1 MCDLI
6 TKHAESVDHRLRLS
20 LHYFIR
26 LGGPEGLQLNP
37 GTLNDYELVIA
48 SHLVVPDDISVSWS
62 DIAGLDA
69 VIEELRESVV
79 LPIRHR
85 HLFANSQLWEAP
97 KGRKIWKNVRSIN

>member
-1 MCDLI
+1 M
-6 TKHAESVDHRLRLS
+6 
-20 LHYFIR
+20 
-26 LGGPEGLQLNP
+26 NP
-37 GTLNDYELVIA
+37 STLNDYELVIA
-48 SHLVVPDDISVSWS
+48 SHLVVPDDIAVSWS

-97 KGRKIWKNVRSIN
+97 KGKHIENSTANKLTVLSKKVSYYTALLDAAKHL

>member
-1 MCDLI
+1 MIIKQHTSDIIDNDCLYSI
-6 TKHAESVDHRLRLS
+6 I
-20 LHYFIR
+20 IR

-97 KGRKIWKNVRSIN
+97 KGKNI

>member
-1 MCDLI
+1 MDDILVTGFDI
-6 TKHAESVDHRLRLS
+6 IDKN
-20 LHYFIR
+20 YFCVIYR

-37 GTLNDYELVIA
+37 STLNDYELVIA
-48 SHLVVPDDISVSWS
+48 SHLVVPDDIAVSWS
-62 DIAGLDA
+62 DIAGLDS

-97 KGRKIWKNVRSIN
+97 KGKNIEHISI